1 MTREPCEKCGVP
13 YGIADWPFCKGGH
26 GRYRGGVERDEIPGG
41 FVQENFG
48 HEPETF
54 YSWSEMR
61 KRADQLGLQPFVK
74 RLEATREI
82 IGGGSQ
88 WLKDA
93 EVLATRNGAAPTE
106 DLTWHSFESSVRVIK
121 SLSEVA

>member
-1 MTREPCEKCGVP
+1 MPDVCSKCGVA
-13 YGIADWPFCKGGH
+13 YSIGDWPFCPH
-26 GRYRGGVERDEIPGG
+26 GAYRGGVERDEIPGG

-93 EVLATRNGAAPTE
+93 EVLATRNGSAPTE